1 MATER
6 KEVIMDAFMKLV
18 SRFGL
23 DKTTMQ
29 DVAKEVGISVGVIYK
44 DFRNKEDLIDAYID
58 RLEKEFVCSCENMI
72 ENNIPAEELL
82 QNFMLGVFRNIFQ
95 YVAQNRGFLQCI
107 NSEEALKY
115 MRYGFKK
122 RHPFMDDVKRMITR
136 IMEQGIRE
144 GTFQIDDLPKTA
156 NLFLNCFNVYGKMI
170 FLEHNP
176 DQILSGVQDMLSF
189 LMKAIRN
196 PVHHS
201 SCCSH

>member
-6 KEVIMDAFMKLV
+6 KEDILDAFMKLV

-44 DFRNKEDLIDAYID
+44 DFKNKEDLIDAYID
-58 RLEKEFVCSCENMI
+58 RLEREFAYHCENMI
-72 ENNIPAEELL
+72 ESNVPAEEMLR
-82 QNFMLGVFRNIFQ
+82 NFIVGVFQTIFLHVSQ
-95 YVAQNRGFLQCI
+95 DRGFLQCI

-122 RHPFMDDVKRMITR
+122 RHPFMEEIRNMIIR
-136 IMEQGIRE
+136 IMEQGVRE
-144 GTFQIDDLPKTA
+144 GAFEIDDLPKTA
-156 NLFLNCFNVYGKMI
+156 YLFLNCFNVYGKMI
-170 FLEHNP
+170 FLEHEQ
-176 DQILSGVQDMLSF
+176 DQIISGVHDMLSF

-196 PVHHS
+196 PVRHS
-201 SCCSH
+201 GCF